1 MLERCM
7 CGADDCL
14 SCYPSLYVQKE
25 VIVKAIKIL
34 TDGTVELLE
43 IPSGL
48 DSLQSQVEGFI
59 EFLDVDGKLAA
70 IINEE
75 GKLKG
80 LSHNPIATAFAQKH
94 CGIAPNDT
102 IVGNM
107 LLVGSTDDGDTTD
120 VPDTAMELLQG

>member
-1 MLERCM
+1 M
-7 CGADDCL
+7 
-14 SCYPSLYVQKE
+14 
-25 VIVKAIKIL
+25 KAIKISP
-34 TDGTVELLE
+34 DGTVELLE
-43 IPSGL
+43 IPSSL

-80 LSHNPIATAFAQKH
+80 LPHNPIATAFAQQH
-94 CGIAPNDT
+94 CGIAPYDI

-107 LLVGSTDDGDTTD
+107 LLVGSNDEGDTID
-120 VPDTAMELLQG
+120 VPNTAMELVQR